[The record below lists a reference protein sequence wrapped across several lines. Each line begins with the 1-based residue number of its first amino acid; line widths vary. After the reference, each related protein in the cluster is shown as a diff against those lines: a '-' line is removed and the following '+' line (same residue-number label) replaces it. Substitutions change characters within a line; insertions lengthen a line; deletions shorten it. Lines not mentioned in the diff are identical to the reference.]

1 MAICSK
7 CGAQIDDN
15 ATFCPQCGTQVGA
28 ADNNTT
34 RANNNSTGNA
44 SEKVNAAVDTVKDKL
59 TNTKDHTAEFDQ
71 ADIDA
76 NKGMA
81 ILAYLAILVLVP
93 IFAAKESKYAKFH
106 SNQGIIL
113 CIIGIVFNVI
123 CKILCAIPLIRIIGY
138 IVWAVGGIA
147 LFIVWLLAIINVV
160 NGKAKELPFVGGIEI
175 LK

>member
-1 MAICSK
+1 MAFCSK

-44 SEKVNAAVDTVKDKL
+44 YEKVNAAVDTVKDKL

-76 NKGMA
+76 NKGMS
-81 ILAYLAILVLVP
+81 ILAYIGILFLVP
-93 IFAAKESKYAKFH
+93 LLACKESKFAKFH
-106 SNQGIIL
+106 ANQGLILFIIDIIAGAIIATIGQIIIIGWIIDLALGLSILACIIL
-113 CIIGIVFNVI
+113 G
-123 CKILCAIPLIRIIGY
+123 
-138 IVWAVGGIA
+138 
-147 LFIVWLLAIINVV
+147 IINTS